1 MEELTMNKSVS
12 KGFMRDL
19 LALALVCAET
29 DATEV
34 DFDIKELHVH
44 IEFSMN
50 KEKEQ

>member
-1 MEELTMNKSVS
+1 MEEFTMNKRVS
-12 KGFMRDL
+12 DEFMSDL

-34 DFDIKELHVH
+34 DFDIKQLHVH

-50 KEKEQ
+50 EEEE